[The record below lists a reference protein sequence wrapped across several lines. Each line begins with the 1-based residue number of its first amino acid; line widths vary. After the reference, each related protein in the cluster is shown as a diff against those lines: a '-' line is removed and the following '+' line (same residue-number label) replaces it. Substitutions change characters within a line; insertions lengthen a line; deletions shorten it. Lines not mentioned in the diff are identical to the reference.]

1 MTEKAVVIGAVAA
14 GSKAACR
21 FKRLRQDAEAVLIDQ
36 DKYISYGGC
45 GIPYYVSGDVT
56 DEKELRSTSFHMVR
70 DEYFFREDK
79 GVEAMTGTRALSID
93 RENKIVRIEKPDG
106 TQEDFSYDKLMLSTG
121 SRAKKLPIPGADL
134 ENVFSVA
141 GLQQAMSIK
150 EQVTTGQIE
159 KAVVIGAGFIG
170 LEMAEALSD
179 MWEIETSVVE
189 YCDQIMPGFVSKNL
203 SQMAQHKME
212 ENGVTFYLGESVEEI
227 LGEDGKVCGVRT
239 SNRTLEAQVV
249 ISAVGIEPN
258 GDLAAQAGLEVA
270 PGGFIVVNERMQTS
284 DPDIYAGGD
293 CVQVTNLVTGKPG
306 YYPLGSIANR
316 QGRVVGTNMA
326 GGDARFKGAV
336 GSFVV
341 KLFDGALA
349 GAGLTPE
356 TAAREGYDAAG
367 IQVGQFDRA
376 HFYPEKEI
384 IFLELVVD
392 KKTRRVL
399 GIQGFGGEASGMY
412 ARVNAVAALLAYQPA
427 VEDISNLELAY
438 SPPFAS
444 AMDIVNAV
452 GNAAENYL
460 EGRYQPA
467 HFQDFLEC
475 WSDSDCGRYFFL
487 DCRAE
492 ADAKPFEEKY
502 PGIWKSIPH
511 DQLKARINEVPR
523 DKKLVLVCNTGVRS
537 YETQVNLAAEG
548 ITDTL
553 NVGTGVAGMKSCGI
567 RF

>member
-1 MTEKAVVIGAVAA
+1 MSQRAVIIGAVAA

-21 FKRLRQDAEAVLIDQ
+21 YKRLCQNAEVILIDQ

-45 GIPYYVSGDVT
+45 GIPYYVSGDVS

-70 DEYFFREDK
+70 DEKFFRHDK
-79 GVEAMTGTRALSID
+79 GVEAMTGTRAFAID
-93 RENKIVRIEKPDG
+93 REKKTVRIEKPDG
-106 TQEDFSYDKLMLSTG
+106 TQADLSYDRLMLATG
-121 SRAKKLPIPGADL
+121 SRAKKLNIPGMEL

-141 GLQQAMSIK
+141 NLEQAMAIK
-150 EQVTTGQIE
+150 EQITTGRIE
-159 KAVVIGAGFIG
+159 NAVVIGAGFIG

-203 SQMAQHKME
+203 SQMGQHKME
-212 ENGVTFYLGESVEEI
+212 QNGVTFYLGESVEEI
-227 LGEDGKVCGVRT
+227 QGQDGRVSAVKT
-239 SNRTLEAQVV
+239 EKRTLEAQLV

-258 GDLAAQAGLEVA
+258 SDLARDAGLEAA
-270 PGGFIVVNERMQTS
+270 PGGFIVVNDRMQTS

-293 CVQVTNLVTGKPG
+293 CVQVANLVTGKPC

-336 GSFVV
+336 GSFAV

-356 TAAREGYDAAG
+356 TAAREGYDAVG

-392 KKTRRVL
+392 TKTRRVL

-412 ARVNAVAALLAYQPA
+412 ARVNAIAPLLQYHPSVA
-427 VEDISNLELAY
+427 DISNLELAY

-452 GNAAENYL
+452 ANAAENHLDGY
-460 EGRYQPA
+460 YAPA
-467 HFQDFLEC
+467 HMEDFVQC
-475 WSDSDCGRYFFL
+475 WNNRDCGKYFFL

-492 ADAKPFEEKY
+492 ADAKSFEEKY
-502 PGIWKSIPH
+502 PDIWKSIPH
-511 DQLKARINEVPR
+511 EQLHARINEVPR
-523 DKKLVLVCNTGVRS
+523 DKTLVLVCNTGVRS
-537 YETQVNLAAEG
+537 YEAQVNLAAHG
-548 ITDTL
+548 ITDAVS
-553 NVGTGVAGMKSCGI
+553 VGTGIAGMKECGM

>member
-1 MTEKAVVIGAVAA
+1 MSKRAVIIGAVAA

-21 FKRLRQDAEAVLIDQ
+21 YKRLCQDAEVILVDQ

-45 GIPYYVSGDVT
+45 GIPYYVSGDVS

-70 DEYFFREDK
+70 DEEFFKNDK
-79 GVEAMTGTRALSID
+79 GVKAMTGTRALSID
-93 RENKIVRIEKPDG
+93 RKNKTVALEKSDG
-106 TQEDFSYDKLMLSTG
+106 TQSELSYDKLVLATG
-121 SRAKKLPIPGADL
+121 SRAKRLPIDGMDL

-141 GLQQAMSIK
+141 SLQQAMAIK
-150 EQVTTGQIE
+150 QQVTTGQIE

-227 LGEDGKVCGVRT
+227 LGQDGKVSAVRT
-239 SNRTLEAQVV
+239 SNRKLDAQIV

-258 GDLAAQAGLEVA
+258 GDLARESGLEVA
-270 PGGFIVVNERMQTS
+270 PGGFIVVNDRMQTS

-293 CVQVTNLVTGKPG
+293 CVQVKNLVTGKPG

-316 QGRVVGTNMA
+316 QGRVIGTNMA
-326 GGDARFKGAV
+326 GGDARFNGAV
-336 GSFVV
+336 GSFAV

-412 ARVNAVAALLAYQPA
+412 ARVNAVAAMLAYQPA
-427 VEDISNLELAY
+427 VEDVSNLELAY

-460 EGRYQPA
+460 EGRYRPA
-467 HFQDFLEC
+467 QLQDFIEC
-475 WSDSDCGRYFFL
+475 WNERDCGKYFFL

-502 PGIWKSIPH
+502 SDVWKSIPH
-511 DQLKARINEVPR
+511 DQLSARINEVPR
-523 DKKLVLVCNTGVRS
+523 DKKLLLVCNTGVRS
-537 YETQVNLAAEG
+537 YEAQVNLAAKG

-553 NVGTGVAGMKSCGI
+553 NVGTGVAGLKTCGI